1 MKEKTADLLASALID
16 TVEAAGISATEMV
29 EGILGM
35 KVPTKYR
42 GHVRIGYKAYF
53 ARQFKKQAEPD
64 KNEMA
69 QMLAALTALRSAP
82 HKIRSLM
89 KQKLKELPHAH
100 GGPPRK
106 IKPEE
111 EKTVC
116 AEIQA
121 IRVDSDTREAIRRVA
136 RIRQVSERTVYRIW
150 GKYYPK
156 KKKAPPT
163 LQTGKKT

>member
-16 TVEAAGISATEMV
+16 TLEAAGLSATEV
-29 EGILGM
+29 FEGILGM
-35 KVPTKYR
+35 KVPAKYR
-42 GHVRIGYKAYF
+42 GHVGIGYKAYY
-53 ARQFKKQAEPD
+53 ARQFKKQREPD

-69 QMLAALTALRSAP
+69 QVLAALTALRSAP
-82 HKIRSLM
+82 HRIRSLI
-89 KQKLKELPHAH
+89 KQKLKELPHAP
-100 GGPPRK
+100 GGSPRK

-121 IRVDSDTREAIRRVA
+121 IRVDSDTREAIRQVA
-136 RIRQVSERTVYRIW
+136 RKRKVSERTVYRIW

-156 KKKAPPT
+156 KRKTPT
-163 LQTGKKT
+163 ALQTGKQA